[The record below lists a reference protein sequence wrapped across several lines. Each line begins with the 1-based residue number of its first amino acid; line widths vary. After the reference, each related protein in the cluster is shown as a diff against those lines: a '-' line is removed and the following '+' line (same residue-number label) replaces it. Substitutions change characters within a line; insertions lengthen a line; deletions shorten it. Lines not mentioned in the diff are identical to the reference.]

1 MGAGGRRGAQ
11 GQPGRAQAGEDAL
24 AAARRFAAAGTQGV
38 VIDISARPQPE
49 AAAIAAAMR
58 ARYLALPRADARGVE
73 QAVSALQFGKAS

>member
-1 MGAGGRRGAQ
+1 M
-11 GQPGRAQAGEDAL
+11 
-24 AAARRFAAAGTQGV
+24 

-73 QAVSALQFGKAS
+73 QAVSALQFGKTA